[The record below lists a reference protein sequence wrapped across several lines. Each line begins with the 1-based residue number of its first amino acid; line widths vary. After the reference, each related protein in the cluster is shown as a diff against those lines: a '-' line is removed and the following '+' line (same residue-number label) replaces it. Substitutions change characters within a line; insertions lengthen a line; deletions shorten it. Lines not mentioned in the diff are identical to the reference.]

1 MKGCL
6 FMSQYVNVSNS
17 WRNTKYTY
25 VNVNGSWKSCNNIY
39 VNNNGTWRPLHA
51 YWWNIGG
58 WGGCSASCGG
68 GWQYRTVNCYRSH
81 SSNHG
86 LDQLAMDDSYC
97 TRNVG
102 TKPATQQQC
111 NTHSCITIE
120 YVDNSSNAD
129 LNSTFWEVGKNVT
142 IFNGST
148 NDCADSTTIYY
159 NMPYQGY
166 IGGINLKTWADPN
179 NGCGGDKSGV
189 TNYTYNGYLYI
200 RHDLRRTNNTS
211 CSSIWGQPHACTFYF
226 YAVSRQSI

>member
-111 NTHSCITIE
+111 NTHSCADCQYNQPGVCYSGIYNTYWSDVEAWNYTFVLWNDDNCSINGALYNGNFIGIGGTI
-120 YVDNSSNAD
+120 N
-129 LNSTFWEVGKNVT
+129 KN
-142 IFNGST
+142 
-148 NDCADSTTIYY
+148 
-159 NMPYQGY
+159 GY
-166 IGGINLKTWADPN
+166 IYFRGNLQRSDSS
-179 NGCGGDKSGV
+179 SGV
-189 TNYTYNGYLYI
+189 VVNDYSVC
-200 RHDLRRTNNTS
+200 R
-211 CSSIWGQPHACTFYF
+211 QPG
-226 YAVSRQSI
+226 